1 MARASPIASVLD
13 RPGAPTNP
21 WKPRSSRIVRPS
33 NPNPVAVSGKIIKKE
48 LFEASQEARGDCRSS
63 PQEAEQIV
71 AKAQQERTASVE
83 SGLQLGYE
91 EGLKSWNKFSLS
103 AWQAREN
110 LKTEWEQ
117 SLLHL
122 AVRVAEKIIG
132 EQLRLHPDA
141 IVPIVREALKS
152 VGQERQLT
160 LLIHPDH
167 REMVQA
173 NLDRLQALVGS
184 SRQIHLVANPDIAP
198 GGCVVESELGVI
210 DAKLETQLKCLEEI
224 LLSVSKK
231 SNPST

>member
-1 MARASPIASVLD
+1 MEIKIIKNSAAEQPE
-13 RPGAPTNP
+13 PGAG
-21 WKPRSSRIVRPS
+21 
-33 NPNPVAVSGKIIKKE
+33 SGKIIKKE
-48 LFEASQEARGDCRSS
+48 LFEASQEARNIVDAARR
-63 PQEAEQIV
+63 EAEQIV

-83 SGLQLGYE
+83 AGLQLGYE
-91 EGLKSWNKFSLS
+91 EGLKNWNRILAG

-122 AVRVAEKIIG
+122 AIRVAEKIIG

-141 IVPIVREALKS
+141 MVSIVREALKS

-167 REMVQA
+167 RETVQA

-224 LLSVSKK
+224 LLSASKK
-231 SNPST
+231 PSSSA

>member
-1 MARASPIASVLD
+1 MEIKIIKNSAAEQPE
-13 RPGAPTNP
+13 PGPG
-21 WKPRSSRIVRPS
+21 
-33 NPNPVAVSGKIIKKE
+33 SGKIIRKE
-48 LFEASQEARGDCRSS
+48 LFEASQEARNIVDAARR
-63 PQEAEQIV
+63 EAEQIV
-71 AKAQQERTASVE
+71 AKAEQERTASVE
-83 SGLQLGYE
+83 AGLQLGYE
-91 EGLKSWNKFSLS
+91 EGLKNWNRILAG

-132 EQLRLHPDA
+132 EQLRLQPDS

-167 REMVQA
+167 RETVQA

-184 SRQIHLVANPDIAP
+184 SRQIHLVAHPDVAP

-224 LLSVSKK
+224 LLSASKK
-231 SNPST
+231 SNPSA

>member
-1 MARASPIASVLD
+1 MEIKIIKNSAAEAAEL
-13 RPGAPTNP
+13 APET
-21 WKPRSSRIVRPS
+21 
-33 NPNPVAVSGKIIKKE
+33 GKIIKKE
-48 LFEASQEARGDCRSS
+48 FFEASQEARSIVQAAR
-63 PQEAEQIV
+63 QEAERIV
-71 AKAQQERTASVE
+71 AKAEQERAASVE
-83 SGLQLGYE
+83 AGLQIGYE
-91 EGLKSWNKFSLS
+91 EGLRRWNQTLAG

-110 LKTEWEQ
+110 LKTQWEQ

-122 AVRVAEKIIG
+122 AVRVAEKIVG
-132 EQLRLHPDA
+132 EQLRLHPDT
-141 IVPIVREALKS
+141 IIPIVREALKS

-167 REMVQA
+167 RETVQA

-224 LLSVSKK
+224 LLSTWKK
-231 SNPST
+231 SGPSS

>member
-1 MARASPIASVLD
+1 METKIIKNNAEQPESVA
-13 RPGAPTNP
+13 G
-21 WKPRSSRIVRPS
+21 
-33 NPNPVAVSGKIIKKE
+33 SGKIIKKE
-48 LFEASQEARGDCRSS
+48 LFEASQQARNIVDGARR
-63 PQEAEQIV
+63 EAEQIV

-83 SGLQLGYE
+83 TGLQLGYE
-91 EGLKSWNKFSLS
+91 EGLKSWNSILAG

-152 VGQERQLT
+152 IGQERQLT

-167 REMVQA
+167 RETVQA

-184 SRQIHLVANPDIAP
+184 SRQIHLVASPDIAP

-224 LLSVSKK
+224 LLSASKK
-231 SNPST
+231 SNPSI

>member
-1 MARASPIASVLD
+1 MSWRELMETKIIKNSAAEHSES
-13 RPGAPTNP
+13 GAAT
-21 WKPRSSRIVRPS
+21 
-33 NPNPVAVSGKIIKKE
+33 GKIIKRDI
-48 LFEASQEARGDCRSS
+48 FEASQEARSIVEAAR
-63 PQEAEQIV
+63 QEAQEIIE
-71 AKAQQERTASVE
+71 KAERERATSVE
-83 SGLQLGYE
+83 SGLQLGFA
-91 EGLKSWNKFSLS
+91 EGLKRWNQILAG

-132 EQLRLHPDA
+132 EQLRLHPDT

-152 VGQERQLT
+152 VGQERRLT

-167 REMVQA
+167 RETVQA

-184 SRQIHLVANPDIAP
+184 SRQIHLVANADIAP

-224 LLSVSKK
+224 LLSASKK
-231 SNPST
+231 SIPTA